1 VDQFD
6 MVNKVEPMSQVQS
19 SNVRPLPSKANW
31 YARRMADEVQAQK
44 RKLVGNA
51 ALRQRPYMAGNPVL
65 PAEHVMKK

>member
-1 VDQFD
+1 

-31 YARRMADEVQAQK
+31 CVRRMAGEVLAQK
-44 RKLVGNA
+44 RKLVGND
-51 ALRQRPYMAGNPVL
+51 ALKQRQFMVARPAL